1 MIDTIEQY
9 HQFVALSRP
18 VILVCGKKKISI
30 PCANTI
36 VVKRDLIQ
44 ANTYNPNNLSDDRME
59 LLKMSILDNGFA
71 FPIVTIYDSEAEK
84 FVVVDGFHRWS
95 ISGKLGMSHVPI
107 VVLDHDTSKR
117 MIATIQ
123 FNKARGHHQVDLDAE
138 VIRSLIGLGMSE
150 DEIANHLGLD
160 LETVYR
166 YKQLTG
172 IAELFKNAQYSMAWE
187 IQEHEDGE

>member
-9 HQFVALSRP
+9 HQFVKLSSPVALT
-18 VILVCGKKKISI
+18 CGKKKIAI
-30 PCANTI
+30 PCANTL
-36 VVKRDLIQ
+36 VVKRDLVQ
-44 ANTYNPNNLSDDRME
+44 ANTYNPNSVSDDKME

-71 FPIVTIYDSEAEK
+71 FPIVTIYDNDIEK
-84 FVVVDGFHRWS
+84 FVVIDGFHRWS

-107 VVLDHDTSKR
+107 VVLDHDTSRR

-123 FNKARGHHQVDLDAE
+123 FNKAKGHHQVDLDAE
-138 VIRSLIGLGMSE
+138 VIRSLIEQGMGE
-150 DEIANHLGLD
+150 DEIASHLGLD

-166 YKQLTG
+166 YKQVTG

-187 IQEHEDGE
+187 IQEHEE